1 MCSYMYETVLEC
13 FFSFLGCVVLVVFCL
28 IILTMKSTSP
38 LVGRDKIHFRMIFFF
53 KLKAHG

>member
-38 LVGRDKIHFRMIFFF
+38 LVGRDKIHFRMIFF
-53 KLKAHG
+53 LN